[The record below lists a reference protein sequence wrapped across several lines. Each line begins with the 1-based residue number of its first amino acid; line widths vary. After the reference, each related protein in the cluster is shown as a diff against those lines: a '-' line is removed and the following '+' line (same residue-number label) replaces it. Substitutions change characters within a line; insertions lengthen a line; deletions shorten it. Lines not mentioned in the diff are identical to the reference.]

1 MKWMTKTSVIAS
13 VAFTMLTV
21 FTVGMPGRA
30 ESAQEAR
37 KPKLASIKS
46 ISSSG
51 QGDSTELVIV
61 LSSPVT
67 YTSYKTTSPLRLIID
82 LSQTTPGAIEAPV
95 PVNRGNFKTVT
106 VSRYDTDAGVLSRMN
121 IELLNDAEAVISAS
135 PANPGE
141 LRISFPATAETAA
154 PVSIEKNDL
163 RKPAETETKAS
174 STLSA
179 ASSQAAPMPTA
190 DAAIRR
196 LKSITANN
204 SSIILTL
211 DGAVGDFKTFRLAK
225 PERYVV
231 DLMDVTSGLETRL
244 LPLNVAGVASARIGI
259 YPDKVRVVFDPVNGS
274 FPEAIA
280 VKADSAVVI
289 TLGGKPANVKP
300 SFNRPPE
307 RAEAAA
313 GRVPA
318 QAEEKPAL
326 PKAESKEVPAA
337 ADVPTKVS
345 AKAVNPAGSE
355 EALVAAPPEGKRKPA
370 AIKSDSVEVPSPAA
384 LPTRAPA
391 KAVKYSG
398 PSIVEM
404 IDFQVVDGISRV
416 SVKLKGDVSVDPPVK
431 SPGFVTLIVKNAS
444 LPKTLQRSL
453 DAHSFISP
461 VLRVTPLMVKKKKGN
476 DTKILIAMRV
486 DAPLEFRHEGDMLFV
501 DFKNPE
507 GLTADKLANET
518 NDLNPQASKPK
529 ASVSGDAAISAEL
542 EHPQTSDSN
551 VKAHGSSRSYTGRK
565 VTLEFADADVR
576 KIFQLLAEV
585 SGKNFV
591 LGDDV
596 SGNISLKLVNV
607 PWDQAFAIILET
619 KDLDSREDGNV
630 LTIKKKG
637 KFKSQADEELEIKKT
652 LAKGIE
658 LKTET
663 FSVNYST
670 VDEIAGQFEK
680 LKTSDRGQISK
691 DARTNKVIV
700 KDTPQALDDM
710 RNLLAQLDVPER
722 QVMIEAR
729 IVEAS
734 STFTR
739 NLGVNW
745 GMHYRDGSA
754 AFLGINQMDTSFGG
768 LATAAPTTGASG
780 QAGAAMGISFG
791 TLASNISIDL
801 RLNAA
806 ASAGLVKIIS
816 SPKVAT
822 LNHKTAKI
830 SQGQQIPYQ
839 NTTATT
845 GAVTAFVAATLSLE
859 VTPHINANGTIV
871 MKIEAKNDA
880 PGTGS
885 PPPINTKQATTEL
898 LLKDGETTVIGGIFV
913 DSETDGDEGVPYL
926 MDVPLLG
933 NLFKSNAKSK
943 TKTELLIFITPR
955 ILGGI

>member
-1 MKWMTKTSVIAS
+1 MEWTKKTSMIAA
-13 VAFTMLTV
+13 VAFAV
-21 FTVGMPGRA
+21 VIGFTAGLPGKA
-30 ESAQEAR
+30 ESAQDAANTQDAA
-37 KPKLASIKS
+37 KSQLATIKS
-46 ISSSG
+46 IRSSG
-51 QGDSTELVIV
+51 EGASTELLIS

-82 LSQTTPGAIEAPV
+82 LSQTAEGNIDTPV
-95 PVNRGNFKTVT
+95 PVNKGNFNTVA
-106 VSRYDTDAGVLSRMN
+106 VSRYDTDAGVLTRIT
-121 IELLNDAEAVISAS
+121 IELLKDGDAVISAS

-141 LRISFPATAETAA
+141 LRVSFPAVAETA
-154 PVSIEKNDL
+154 PVSVEKNDSVKAVEEAAVANTPPPTAPPL
-163 RKPAETETKAS
+163 PAEPTTSMPSAS
-174 STLSA
+174 QPSFANRTL
-179 ASSQAAPMPTA
+179 T
-190 DAAIRR
+190 
-196 LKSITANN
+196 SITADN
-204 SSIILTL
+204 SSITLTL
-211 DGAVGDFKTFRLAK
+211 DGAAGDFKAFRLGN
-225 PERYVV
+225 PERYIV
-231 DLMDVTSGLETRL
+231 DLIDVKNGIETRL
-244 LPLNVAGVASARIGI
+244 LPLNAAGVASARIGV
-259 YPDKVRVVFDPVNGS
+259 YPDKLRVVFDAVNGS
-274 FPEAIA
+274 FPEARAAKAGSTVVIMLDVKHA
-280 VKADSAVVI
+280 ANSTGSKLTPSGFQAALNEVAAKVKEKPVAIKADS
-289 TLGGKPANVKP
+289 
-300 SFNRPPE
+300 
-307 RAEAAA
+307 
-313 GRVPA
+313 
-318 QAEEKPAL
+318 
-326 PKAESKEVPAA
+326 KEVQAPV
-337 ADVPTKVS
+337 DV
-345 AKAVNPAGSE
+345 
-355 EALVAAPPEGKRKPA
+355 
-370 AIKSDSVEVPSPAA
+370 
-384 LPTRAPA
+384 PA
-391 KAVKYSG
+391 KAPAMAAKYSG
-398 PSIVEM
+398 PAIVEM
-404 IDFQVVDGISRV
+404 IDFQVVDGITRV
-416 SVKLKGDVSVDPPVK
+416 SVNLKGDASVEPPVK
-431 SPGFVTLIVKNAS
+431 SLGFVTLTLKDTS
-444 LPKTLQRSL
+444 LPKSLQRSL
-453 DAHSFISP
+453 ETRAFISP
-461 VLRVTPLMVKKKKGN
+461 VLRVTPMSVRNRKGN
-476 DTKILIAMRV
+476 DTKIRIAMRV
-486 DAPLEFRHEGDMLFV
+486 DAPFEFRREGDMLFV

-507 GLTADKLANET
+507 GLTADRLADET
-518 NDLNPQASKPK
+518 DDLKQKQAVAKPK
-529 ASVSGDAAISAEL
+529 ASETGDAAISAEL
-542 EHPQTSDSN
+542 EQPQTTDSAP
-551 VKAHGSSRSYTGRK
+551 KSAGSSRSYTGRR

-596 SGNISLKLVNV
+596 TGNISLKLVNV
-607 PWDQAFAIILET
+607 PWDQAFSIILET
-619 KDLDSREDGNV
+619 KDLDSREEGNV

-637 KFKSQADEELEIKKT
+637 RFKSQAEQELEIKKT

-663 FSVNYST
+663 FTVNYST
-670 VDEIAGQFEK
+670 VAEIAGQFEK
-680 LKTSDRGQISK
+680 LKTSDRGQIST

-710 RNLLAQLDVPER
+710 RHLLSQLDVPER

-739 NLGVNW
+739 SLGVNW

-754 AFLGINQMDTSFGG
+754 SFAGINQMDTSFGG
-768 LATAAPTTGASG
+768 LASAAPTTGASG
-780 QAGAAMGISFG
+780 TAGSSVGISFG
-791 TLASNISIDL
+791 TLASNISLDL

-859 VTPHINANGTIV
+859 VTPHINANGTII
-871 MKIEAKNDA
+871 MKIDAKNDA

-913 DSETDGDEGVPYL
+913 DSETDGDDGVPYL

-955 ILGGI
+955 ILTPI